1 MGFTKEQAEEMQAR
15 VSQMAIRAATE
26 GLKSVPIAI
35 SGDLKTGKMP
45 MGPLLERAF
54 NDDVVM
60 GAALA
65 VLHGHEQGIVL
76 DIDPIGAP
84 RMSHQDKWRTNP
96 HHPDPKK
103 RQRPCVTRYW
113 DWKKKFV
120 RLCADNNWEL
130 QAVLRVHFDVAMP
143 DSWTKK
149 KKAAMDG
156 TPHQQKPDYDNL
168 AKAIGDAFGV
178 DDGFVWDARITKRW
192 AYTGKITLWR

>member
-1 MGFTKEQAEEMQAR
+1 MGFTKEQAEEMQKR
-15 VSQMAIRAATE
+15 VDANRT
-26 GLKSVPIAI
+26 
-35 SGDLKTGKMP
+35 
-45 MGPLLERAF
+45 PLLSRALEQAA
-54 NDDVVM
+54 VM
-60 GAALA
+60 NHPVAQAFA
-65 VLHGHEQGIVL
+65 SQPIVL

-84 RMSHQDKWRTNP
+84 RMSRQDKWRTNP

-113 DWKKKFV
+113 AWKKKFV
-120 RLCADNNWEL
+120 RLCADHNWEL

-143 DSWTKK
+143 DSWSKK

-178 DDGFVWDARITKRW
+178 DDGFIWDARITKRW
-192 AYTGKITLWR
+192 AHTGKITLWR